1 MITCKFED
9 NSDAAL
15 RHVCVDTMVFNDKGQ
30 LLLVKRTGK
39 LIEGGKWGLTGGFV
53 DRDETLVQA
62 VEREAMEETGW
73 KVKDVTMLR
82 VKDSPDRPFDADR
95 QNIAFTYYC
104 TATEKTGEKD
114 WESDDVQWF
123 DLTALPAREQIAF
136 DQAEDID
143 LYKETVA
150 GSRK

>member
-1 MITCKFED
+1 MSYNDSMITCKFED
-9 NSDAAL
+9 NSDAKL

-53 DRDETLVQA
+53 DRDETLAQA

-73 KVKDVTMLR
+73 KVKDVMMLR
-82 VKDSPDRPFDADR
+82 VKDSPNRPHDVDR
-95 QNIAFTYYC
+95 QNIAFVFYC
-104 TATEKTGEKD
+104 TATEKVGEKD

-123 DLTALPAREQIAF
+123 DL
-136 DQAEDID
+136 
-143 LYKETVA
+143 
-150 GSRK
+150 